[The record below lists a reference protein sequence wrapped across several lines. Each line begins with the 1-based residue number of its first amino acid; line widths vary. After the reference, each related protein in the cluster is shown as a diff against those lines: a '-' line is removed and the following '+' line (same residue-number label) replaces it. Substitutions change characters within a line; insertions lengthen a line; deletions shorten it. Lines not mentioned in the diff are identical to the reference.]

1 MDFPFIYLFNM
12 VIRYN
17 CSQFQSWDGDRAKRT
32 VWRSAFSQFTSH
44 MAAWD
49 GILPCRLS
57 EQTFQ
62 LLSVLFKEPTVS
74 DAWLCGAVL
83 CAENPRVHKEHVALM
98 PCLSP
103 FGLTELVFSYR
114 LPLSTTPSQFT
125 EELWAQV
132 TYPKSH
138 MSGLPEFIPQNC
150 HGS

>member
-1 MDFPFIYLFNM
+1 MEIEPSVLFGGQHSPSLLLIWLPKMGFRLAVSLNRPFS
-12 VIRYN
+12 
-17 CSQFQSWDGDRAKRT
+17 CCQF
-32 VWRSAFSQFTSH
+32 
-44 MAAWD
+44 
-49 GILPCRLS
+49 
-57 EQTFQ
+57 
-62 LLSVLFKEPTVS
+62 LFKEPTMS

-83 CAENPRVHKEHVALM
+83 CAENPRVHKEHIALM

-125 EELWAQV
+125 EEPWAQV